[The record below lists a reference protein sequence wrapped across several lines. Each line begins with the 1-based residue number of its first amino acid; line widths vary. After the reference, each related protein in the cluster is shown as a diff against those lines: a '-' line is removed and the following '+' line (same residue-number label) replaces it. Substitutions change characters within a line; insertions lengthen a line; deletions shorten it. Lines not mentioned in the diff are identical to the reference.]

1 MRGVLPSSD
10 NAEPHA
16 QRYAANL
23 NIEQF
28 HGRRLAGRIQ
38 LDRPTLQT
46 FHEMIPLK
54 QTLPGPSSR
63 YEFA

>member
-28 HGRRLAGRIQ
+28 HGAASLAASS
-38 LDRPTLQT
+38 LTARPYKHFT
-46 FHEMIPLK
+46 K
-54 QTLPGPSSR
+54 
-63 YEFA
+63 